1 VSALVMGDA
10 VARFNEGERVHVR
23 LYTFLCLFLW
33 PLSAAA
39 SWLAALLM
47 VSVAGFDEQPWLRYP
62 VLLALLAGLVASAR
76 SQLRALRSADA
87 ALDAFY
93 SGAAAH
99 AATPATPAAPA
110 VQAALLAATAAGA
123 GEASATQRLLAGSGY
138 VLLAAPRCA
147 AKAAYSVRRA
157 ISWDAAQL
165 TAAQALF
172 EALGGTGGAWV
183 ACSAH
188 PGSGALMAGLERLE
202 LVEHRPDQGGEIRLH
217 PDIRRRY
224 FPKDPGQAMFAGP
237 PRRS

>member
-1 VSALVMGDA
+1 MADE
-10 VARFNEGERVHVR
+10 VARFNEGERVHAR
-23 LYTFLCLFLW
+23 LYAFLGLFLW

-39 SWLAALLM
+39 LWLAALLL
-47 VSVAGFDEQPWLRYP
+47 VSLAGFDEQPWLRYL
-62 VLLALLAGLVASAR
+62 VLLAALAGLVASAR
-76 SQLRALRSADA
+76 AQLRRLRSADA

-93 SGAAAH
+93 GGDAVVAALTAEVLPAPGADAGAAVP
-99 AATPATPAAPA
+99 PA
-110 VQAALLAATAAGA
+110 L
-123 GEASATQRLLAGSGY
+123 RMLAGLGY

-147 AKAAYSVRRA
+147 AKAAFSFRRA
-157 ISWDAAQL
+157 ISWDDAQL
-165 TAAQALF
+165 AAGQALF
-172 EALGGTGGAWV
+172 EALGGNGGAWV

-202 LVEHRPDQGGEIRLH
+202 LVEHRVDKGCEIRLH